1 MEDLVVQLEKEEE
14 AFLGPNDSKSKFF
27 LSCKMQTTSYLSYVN
42 SCQWILT
49 DRSLGTFIH
58 LFDSIPTSKIN
69 ALSSSSVSDLFQ
81 LEAVNLSAAFS
92 ENRSKG

>member
-49 DRSLGTFIH
+49 DRS
-58 LFDSIPTSKIN
+58 DSIPTSKIN
-69 ALSSSSVSDLFQ
+69 AVSSSSVSDLFQ

-92 ENRSKG
+92 ENRSKS